1 MPHRHMTI
9 TDFARD
15 RRTFAPE
22 GDNPGGDVT
31 PPATPPAGDTPP
43 PSALPP
49 GGDTPPASSA
59 KWWEGERFADPA
71 RQYLTAKG
79 LTVDDPLEALPRLVD
94 IAANA
99 EKRIGKGL
107 DTILDKP
114 AKGEA
119 YADWVA
125 RNREALG
132 LPKDETGYEVS
143 RPENWPKDAPWDD
156 TAEAAAKAIAV
167 KYGVPKEALQ
177 ELVNLQA
184 QNALQTYQTATALGE
199 EAKRTL
205 MADLEKD
212 YGDQVNKVIHQA
224 RLGAQFIGEKAGLS
238 TEAIANLGDVLTE
251 KIGDAN
257 AIRAFRVIGE
267 MLGDDS
273 AVGIGKGGGLT
284 TTPAE
289 ARAELARLRSPEGE
303 YYKATASGN
312 RAEIARLQPMIDR
325 LTRIAAGG

>member
-1 MPHRHMTI
+1 MTRVLTAI
-9 TDFARD
+9 TDLTRD

-22 GDNPGGDVT
+22 GEGGGGGET
-31 PPATPPAGDTPP
+31 TTTTTPP
-43 PSALPP
+43 P
-49 GGDTPPASSA
+49 DTTTQTQTAQTQNTGA

-79 LTVDDPLEALPRLVD
+79 LTVDDPMEAMPRLID

-114 AKGEA
+114 AKGQSFD
-119 YADWVA
+119 DWVA
-125 RNREALG
+125 QNREALG
-132 LPKDETGYEVS
+132 LPKDEAGYEIA
-143 RPENWPKDAPWDD
+143 RPDFWPKDAPWNDK
-156 TAEAAAKAIAV
+156 AEAEAKAIAL
-167 KYGVPKEALQ
+167 KRGVSKEALNDFI
-177 ELVNLQA
+177 NLQA
-184 QNALQTYQTATALGE
+184 RIAAETYQQAADMGDA
-199 EAKRTL
+199 AKAKL

-212 YGDQVNKVIHQA
+212 YGDQTKAVIQKA
-224 RLGAQFIGEKAGLS
+224 RQGAQAVAEKAGLDM
-238 TEAIANLGDVLTE
+238 EALGNLSDVLTD
-251 KIGDAN
+251 KVGDAN
-257 AIRAFRVIGE
+257 AIRFMAAIGD

-273 AVGIGKGGGLT
+273 AVGMGKSGGLT
-284 TTPAE
+284 QTPAE

-312 RAEIARLQPMIDR
+312 RAEIERLRPNMER

>member
-1 MPHRHMTI
+1 MRHRHMTI
-9 TDFARD
+9 TDFTRD

-22 GDNPGGDVT
+22 GEGAGGETT
-31 PPATPPAGDTPP
+31 PPATPPAEPPAPTATPP
-43 PSALPP
+43 AA
-49 GGDTPPASSA
+49 PPASSA

-212 YGDQVNKVIHQA
+212 YGDQTKAVIQKA
-224 RLGAQFIGEKAGLS
+224 RLGAQAVAEKAGLQMD
-238 TEAIANLGDVLTE
+238 ALANLSDVLTD

-257 AIRAFRVIGE
+257 AIRFMAAIGD
-267 MLGDDS
+267 MLGDDT
-273 AVGIGKGGGLT
+273 AVGVGKGGGLT

-303 YYKATASGN
+303 YYKATATGN
-312 RAEIARLQPMIDR
+312 RAEIERLRPTMDR
-325 LTRIAAGG
+325 LTRIASGG

>member
-1 MPHRHMTI
+1 MSRIPMTV

-15 RRTFAPE
+15 RRTFAPD
-22 GDNPGGDVT
+22 GDG
-31 PPATPPAGDTPP
+31 A
-43 PSALPP
+43 
-49 GGDTPPASSA
+49 GGDTTTTTTVPDTTTTSTTPDTTTQTQTQTTSA

-79 LTVDDPLEALPRLVD
+79 LTLDDPLEAMPKLVD

-107 DTILDKP
+107 DQILDKP

-132 LPKDETGYEVS
+132 LPKDEAGYEVA
-143 RPENWPKDAPWDD
+143 RPENWPKEAPWDEQ
-156 TAEAAAKAIAV
+156 AEAAAKAIAV

-177 ELVNLQA
+177 ELVSLQA
-184 QNALQTYQTATALGE
+184 ANALQTYQEAAALGE
-199 EAKRTL
+199 TAKRAL

-273 AVGIGKGGGLT
+273 AVGMGKGGGLT

-289 ARAELARLRSPEGE
+289 ARAELARMRSPDGE

-312 RAEIARLQPMIDR
+312 RAEIARLQPAIDR